1 MAEGTENSIP
11 NVVSIAGVAP
21 SGGAGVLA
29 DVKAM
34 SACGAYACGVIAA
47 LTAQN
52 TQTVTGVM
60 PVPATF
66 LKEQIDTLF
75 DDVRIDAVKIGMLG
89 TVEQIESVADAR
101 VRRKP
106 RFVVLDPVMVA
117 KGGSRLLAA
126 DAVDALKERL
136 LPLATI
142 ITPNLPEAMCLL
154 GREEDVTEE
163 ARIEE
168 DAAEAS
174 EDEGASPLGA
184 RVDEVMTGGA
194 ESDGQLTLARYASR
208 AYLEYAMSVVKSRA
222 LPDVSDGQKPVQRR
236 ILIDMER
243 MGVKAGTKAV
253 KSARVVGDVL
263 GKYHPHGDQSVY
275 DALVRMAQSFSLRY
289 PLIDGEGN
297 FGSRDG
303 DSQAAMRYT
312 EARLMPIASLLLEEV
327 DTGAID
333 FTPNYDGNFQEPVVL
348 PATLP
353 FELLNGSSG
362 LAVGLA
368 TDIPSHNLREV
379 AAACRLRID

>member
-11 NVVSIAGVAP
+11 NVVSIAGVDP

-89 TVEQIESVADAR
+89 TVEQIETVADAL

-163 ARIEE
+163 EFPKVARELWKLLGRRNAWSISR
-168 DAAEAS
+168 AAILR
-174 EDEGASPLGA
+174 ASPP
-184 RVDEVMTGGA
+184 TTC
-194 ESDGQLTLARYASR
+194 SSTTSSR
-208 AYLEYAMSVVKSRA
+208 FPSR
-222 LPDVSDGQKPVQRR
+222 
-236 ILIDMER
+236 
-243 MGVKAGTKAV
+243 
-253 KSARVVGDVL
+253 
-263 GKYHPHGDQSVY
+263 
-275 DALVRMAQSFSLRY
+275 
-289 PLIDGEGN
+289 
-297 FGSRDG
+297 
-303 DSQAAMRYT
+303 
-312 EARLMPIASLLLEEV
+312 
-327 DTGAID
+327 
-333 FTPNYDGNFQEPVVL
+333 L
-348 PATLP
+348 PAYRRRTRTARAARFRP
-353 FELLNGSSG
+353 
-362 LAVGLA
+362 
-368 TDIPSHNLREV
+368 PSRPSCRSRSTCPRP
-379 AAACRLRID
+379 AAAPRST

>member
-11 NVVSIAGVAP
+11 NVVSIAGVDP

-89 TVEQIESVADAR
+89 TVEQIETVADAL

-163 ARIEE
+163 EVPEVARELWKLLGRRNAWVYLKGGHLEGESAYDLLFNNVVSVPFTAPRVPTKNTHGTGCTLSSAI
-168 DAAEAS
+168 AAF
-174 EDEGASPLGA
+174 
-184 RVDEVMTGGA
+184 
-194 ESDGQLTLARYASR
+194 
-208 AYLEYAMSVVKSRA
+208 
-222 LPDVSDGQKPVQRR
+222 LP
-236 ILIDMER
+236 
-243 MGVKAGTKAV
+243 
-253 KSARVVGDVL
+253 
-263 GKYHPHGDQSVY
+263 QSV
-275 DALVRMAQSFSLRY
+275 DV
-289 PLIDGEGN
+289 P
-297 FGSRDG
+297 
-303 DSQAAMRYT
+303 
-312 EARLMPIASLLLEEV
+312 EACRRAKEYL
-327 DTGAID
+327 TGAVRHA
-333 FTPNYDGNFQEPVVL
+333 G
-348 PATLP
+348 
-353 FELLNGSSG
+353 ELD
-362 LAVGLA
+362 VGHDHGP
-368 TDIPSHNLREV
+368 TNHFW
-379 AAACRLRID
+379 RLWKERV

>member
-11 NVVSIAGVAP
+11 NVVSIAGVDP

-89 TVEQIESVADAR
+89 TVEQIETVADAL

-163 ARIEE
+163 EFPEVARELWKLLGRRNAWVYLKGGHLEGESAYDLLFNNVVSVPFTAPRVPTKNTHGTGCTLSSAI
-168 DAAEAS
+168 AAF
-174 EDEGASPLGA
+174 
-184 RVDEVMTGGA
+184 
-194 ESDGQLTLARYASR
+194 
-208 AYLEYAMSVVKSRA
+208 
-222 LPDVSDGQKPVQRR
+222 LP
-236 ILIDMER
+236 
-243 MGVKAGTKAV
+243 
-253 KSARVVGDVL
+253 
-263 GKYHPHGDQSVY
+263 QSV
-275 DALVRMAQSFSLRY
+275 DV
-289 PLIDGEGN
+289 P
-297 FGSRDG
+297 
-303 DSQAAMRYT
+303 
-312 EARLMPIASLLLEEV
+312 EACRRAKEYL
-327 DTGAID
+327 TGAVRHA
-333 FTPNYDGNFQEPVVL
+333 G
-348 PATLP
+348 
-353 FELLNGSSG
+353 ELD
-362 LAVGLA
+362 VGHGHGP
-368 TDIPSHNLREV
+368 TNHFW
-379 AAACRLRID
+379 RLWEERV

>member
-11 NVVSIAGVAP
+11 NVVSIAGVDP

-60 PVPATF
+60 PVPAPF

-89 TVEQIESVADAR
+89 TVEQIETVADAL

-142 ITPNLPEAMCLL
+142 ITPNLSEAMCLL

-163 ARIEE
+163 EFPEVARELWKLLGRRNAWVYLKGGHLEGESAYDLLFNNVVSVPFTAPRVPTKNTHGTGCTLSSAI
-168 DAAEAS
+168 AAFLPQSVDVPEACRRAK
-174 EDEGASPLGA
+174 EYLTGA
-184 RVDEVMTGGA
+184 V
-194 ESDGQLTLARYASR
+194 RYAGE
-208 AYLEYAMSVVKSRA
+208 L
-222 LPDVSDGQKPVQRR
+222 DVG
-236 ILIDMER
+236 
-243 MGVKAGTKAV
+243 
-253 KSARVVGDVL
+253 
-263 GKYHPHGDQSVY
+263 HGHGPTNH
-275 DALVRMAQSFSLRY
+275 FW
-289 PLIDGEGN
+289 
-297 FGSRDG
+297 
-303 DSQAAMRYT
+303 
-312 EARLMPIASLLLEEV
+312 RLWKETV
-327 DTGAID
+327 
-333 FTPNYDGNFQEPVVL
+333 
-348 PATLP
+348 
-353 FELLNGSSG
+353 
-362 LAVGLA
+362 
-368 TDIPSHNLREV
+368 
-379 AAACRLRID
+379 

>member
-11 NVVSIAGVAP
+11 NVVSIAGVDP

-66 LKEQIDTLF
+66 LKEQIDMLF

-89 TVEQIESVADAR
+89 TVEQIETVADAL

-163 ARIEE
+163 EEFPEVARELWKLLGRRNAWVYLKGGHLEGESAYDLLFNNVVSVPFTAPRVPTKNTHGTGCTLSSAI
-168 DAAEAS
+168 AAF
-174 EDEGASPLGA
+174 
-184 RVDEVMTGGA
+184 
-194 ESDGQLTLARYASR
+194 
-208 AYLEYAMSVVKSRA
+208 
-222 LPDVSDGQKPVQRR
+222 LP
-236 ILIDMER
+236 
-243 MGVKAGTKAV
+243 
-253 KSARVVGDVL
+253 
-263 GKYHPHGDQSVY
+263 QSV
-275 DALVRMAQSFSLRY
+275 DV
-289 PLIDGEGN
+289 P
-297 FGSRDG
+297 
-303 DSQAAMRYT
+303 
-312 EARLMPIASLLLEEV
+312 EACRRAKEYL
-327 DTGAID
+327 TGAVRHA
-333 FTPNYDGNFQEPVVL
+333 G
-348 PATLP
+348 
-353 FELLNGSSG
+353 ELDHGHGPTN
-362 LAVGLA
+362 
-368 TDIPSHNLREV
+368 HFW
-379 AAACRLRID
+379 RLWKEMV

>member
-11 NVVSIAGVAP
+11 NVVSIAGVDP

-89 TVEQIESVADAR
+89 TVEQIETVADAL

-163 ARIEE
+163 ESPEVARELWKLLGRRNAWVYLKGGHLEGESAYDLLFNNVVSVPFTAPRVPTKNTHGTGCTLSSAI
-168 DAAEAS
+168 AAFL
-174 EDEGASPLGA
+174 P
-184 RVDEVMTGGA
+184 
-194 ESDGQLTLARYASR
+194 Q
-208 AYLEYAMSVVKSRA
+208 SV
-222 LPDVSDGQKPVQRR
+222 
-236 ILIDMER
+236 
-243 MGVKAGTKAV
+243 GVKICNASLT
-253 KSARVVGDVL
+253 GDWEGCIISIL
-263 GKYHPHGDQSVY
+263 NGALAQSVR
-275 DALVRMAQSFSLRY
+275 A
-289 PLIDGEGN
+289 
-297 FGSRDG
+297 
-303 DSQAAMRYT
+303 
-312 EARLMPIASLLLEEV
+312 EE
-327 DTGAID
+327 
-333 FTPNYDGNFQEPVVL
+333 
-348 PATLP
+348 
-353 FELLNGSSG
+353 S
-362 LAVGLA
+362 
-368 TDIPSHNLREV
+368 
-379 AAACRLRID
+379 

>member
-11 NVVSIAGVAP
+11 NVVSIAGVDP

-60 PVPATF
+60 PVPAPF

-89 TVEQIESVADAR
+89 TVEQIETVADAL

-142 ITPNLPEAMCLL
+142 ITPNLSEAMCLL

-163 ARIEE
+163 EFPEVARELWKLLGRRNAWVYLKGGHLEGESAYDLLFNNVVSVPFTAPRVPTKNTHGTGCTLSSAVASFLAQGHELPEAVRRAE
-168 DAAEAS
+168 DY
-174 EDEGASPLGA
+174 
-184 RVDEVMTGGA
+184 V
-194 ESDGQLTLARYASR
+194 
-208 AYLEYAMSVVKSRA
+208 
-222 LPDVSDGQKPVQRR
+222 
-236 ILIDMER
+236 
-243 MGVKAGTKAV
+243 
-253 KSARVVGDVL
+253 
-263 GKYHPHGDQSVY
+263 H
-275 DALVRMAQSFSLRY
+275 
-289 PLIDGEGN
+289 
-297 FGSRDG
+297 
-303 DSQAAMRYT
+303 
-312 EARLMPIASLLLEEV
+312 
-327 DTGAID
+327 GAIMAGREYR
-333 FTPNYDGNFQEPVVL
+333 TGRGHGPVHH
-348 PATLP
+348 
-353 FELLNGSSG
+353 FY
-362 LAVGLA
+362 
-368 TDIPSHNLREV
+368 RFWK
-379 AAACRLRID
+379 